1 MRYYKRKN
9 RHIGYEASRLKM
21 SLNGIEGKMQGS
33 IALKVEMFR
42 QLKILSV
49 KEIHFWYKISQWKQD
64 ANAEN

>member
-49 KEIHFWYKISQWKQD
+49 KEIHF
-64 ANAEN
+64 